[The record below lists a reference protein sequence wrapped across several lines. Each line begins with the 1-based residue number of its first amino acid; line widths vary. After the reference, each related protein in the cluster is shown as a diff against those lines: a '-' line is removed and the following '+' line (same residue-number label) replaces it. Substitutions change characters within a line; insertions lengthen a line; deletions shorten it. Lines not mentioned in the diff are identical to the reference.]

1 MQIKYVKGV
10 DLSPGEIEEAQR
22 RFKELKSEQKGA
34 VPSVQSDLPC
44 CTGSQRASSKLT
56 TSEPRLK
63 VLRWSVQMG
72 CGLIPVQARGR
83 LSDHL
88 ICLYCDESVSV

>member
-34 VPSVQSDLPC
+34 FTRVQSDPSGFPAAFQQL
-44 CTGSQRASSKLT
+44 SSTAPEL
-56 TSEPRLK
+56 LA
-63 VLRWSVQMG
+63 
-72 CGLIPVQARGR
+72 I
-83 LSDHL
+83 
-88 ICLYCDESVSV
+88 